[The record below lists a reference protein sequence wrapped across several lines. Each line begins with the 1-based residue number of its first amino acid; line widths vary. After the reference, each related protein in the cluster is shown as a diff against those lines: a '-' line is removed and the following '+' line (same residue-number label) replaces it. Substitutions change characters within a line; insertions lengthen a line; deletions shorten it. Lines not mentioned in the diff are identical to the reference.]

1 MKNLEDLILTQ
12 YENVKLISND
22 DIFEEFY
29 DYMKNN
35 IKYDMDKQELIDFI
49 SQYVLL
55 EPVFNMLFVS
65 TNEITIRLKNIIS
78 FMKENGLLIT
88 DKELENIY
96 NDINK

>member
-1 MKNLEDLILTQ
+1 MKNIEDLILTQ
-12 YENVKLISND
+12 YENVESISND

-35 IKYDMDKQELIDFI
+35 IKYDMDKHELIDFI

-65 TNEITIRLKNIIS
+65 TNE
-78 FMKENGLLIT
+78 
-88 DKELENIY
+88 
-96 NDINK
+96 